1 MPSNYEFNTRKK
13 ILSVMWYS
21 NTSASKNLLEMEF
34 IAKRKGS
41 IQLEIDLILDKQTPN
56 KDINGPKEGIWHINM
71 D

>member
-13 ILSVMWYS
+13 ILSVMWYI
-21 NTSASKNLLEMEF
+21 NTSASKILLEMEF

-41 IQLEIDLILDKQTPN
+41 IQLEIYIILDKQTPN

>member
-1 MPSNYEFNTRKK
+1 
-13 ILSVMWYS
+13 MWYS
-21 NTSASKNLLEMEF
+21 NTSASKNSLEMEF

-41 IQLEIDLILDKQTPN
+41 IQLEIYIILDKQTPN